1 MRGRGKK
8 VRKNWLTSFIFM
20 DGPTKVVFRN
30 SFDVA
35 TAGHCKNPMLYQH
48 QQRYYDASASQVGLQ
63 YRPTTVNRGARPA
76 RQHPLGISLHTRSF

>member
-35 TAGHCKNPMLYQH
+35 TAGHCKNPMLYTNTSSNT
-48 QQRYYDASASQVGLQ
+48 DASASQVGLQ
-63 YRPTTVNRGARPA
+63 YRPTTVQQA
-76 RQHPLGISLHTRSF
+76 

>member
-1 MRGRGKK
+1 MLFYMRGRGKK

-35 TAGHCKNPMLYQH
+35 TAGHCKNPMLYTNTSSRVTKVVADH
-48 QQRYYDASASQVGLQ
+48 GSEFSD
-63 YRPTTVNRGARPA
+63 
-76 RQHPLGISLHTRSF
+76 

>member
-1 MRGRGKK
+1 MLFYMRGRGKK

-35 TAGHCKNPMLYQH
+35 TAGHCKNPMLYT
-48 QQRYYDASASQVGLQ
+48 RVDMVGTNHDKVLTQ
-63 YRPTTVNRGARPA
+63 
-76 RQHPLGISLHTRSF
+76 